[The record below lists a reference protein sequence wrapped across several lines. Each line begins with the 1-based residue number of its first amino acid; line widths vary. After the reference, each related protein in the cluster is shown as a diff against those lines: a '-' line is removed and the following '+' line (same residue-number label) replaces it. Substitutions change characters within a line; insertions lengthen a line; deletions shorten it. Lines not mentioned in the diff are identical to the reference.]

1 MGFKTYTC
9 VICGESVTKRNSYV
23 HGEGRACRTHEEVIA
38 SQKESAESQ
47 VNGVLNTYLD
57 TYKVEVG
64 VKTPKKN
71 VLTKWL
77 QDQINWTRS
86 RVSEIV
92 SANRDLK
99 ILKGANLIT
108 LQYEVTEEFVTKF
121 MALIEAHK
129 EDTDWVKKTHKP
141 NQNTSTHHH
150 KPSVKK
156 DDEDEVRFRVKERR
170 GAKEAPRRQPS
181 PKR

>member
-47 VNGVLNTYLD
+47 VNGALNGCFAI
-57 TYKVEVG
+57 YKGEVG
-64 VKTPKKN
+64 VKTPKKDI
-71 VLTKWL
+71 LTKWL
-77 QDQINWTRS
+77 QDQINWMRS
-86 RVSEIV
+86 MAHIV
-92 SANRDLK
+92 VPIDRDLK

-121 MALIEAHK
+121 MALIKAHK

-141 NQNTSTHHH
+141 NQNTSIHHH
-150 KPSVKK
+150 KPSTKE
-156 DDEDEVRFRVKERR
+156 DDEKEVRFRVKERR
-170 GAKEAPRRQPS
+170 GAKEAPRRKPS
-181 PKR
+181 PRR

>member
-9 VICGESVTKRNSYV
+9 VICGESVTRRNSYV
-23 HGEGRACRTHEEVIA
+23 HGDGRACRTHEEVIA

-47 VNGVLNTYLD
+47 VNGVLNAYLA

-64 VKTPKKN
+64 VKTPKKD

-77 QDQINWTRS
+77 QDQVNWARSLIN
-86 RVSEIV
+86 EI
-92 SANRDLK
+92 ATADKDLK

-108 LQYEVTEEFVTKF
+108 LHGEVTEEFVTKF
-121 MALIEAHK
+121 MALIEAYK

-141 NQNTSTHHH
+141 NQNTSPHHH
-150 KPSVKK
+150 KPSTKK
-156 DDEDEVRFRVKERR
+156 DDDKEVRFRVKERR
-170 GAKEAPRRQPS
+170 GAKEAPRRKPS
-181 PKR
+181 HKR

>member
-47 VNGVLNTYLD
+47 VNGVLNACLTF
-57 TYKVEVG
+57 YKEEVG
-64 VKTPKKN
+64 VKTPKKDAI
-71 VLTKWL
+71 TKWL

-86 RVSEIV
+86 MIGEIV
-92 SANRDLK
+92 SADGDLK

-108 LQYEVTEEFVTKF
+108 LQYEVTDEFVTKF

-129 EDTDWVKKTHKP
+129 DDTDWVKKTHKP
-141 NQNTSTHHH
+141 NQNTSAHHH
-150 KPSVKK
+150 KPSTKE
-156 DDEDEVRFRVKERR
+156 DDEKEVRFRVKERR
-170 GAKEAPRRQPS
+170 GAKEAPRRKPS

>member
-47 VNGVLNTYLD
+47 VNGVLNAYLA
-57 TYKVEVG
+57 TYKEEVG
-64 VKTPKKN
+64 VKTPKKD

-77 QDQINWTRS
+77 QDQVNWARSLIN
-86 RVSEIV
+86 EI
-92 SANRDLK
+92 ATADKDLK

-121 MALIEAHK
+121 MALIKAHK
-129 EDTDWVKKTHKP
+129 EDTDWMKKPSKP
-141 NQNTSTHHH
+141 DQNTSTHHH

-156 DDEDEVRFRVKERR
+156 DDEDEVRFQVKERR
-170 GAKEAPRRQPS
+170 GAKEAPRRKPS